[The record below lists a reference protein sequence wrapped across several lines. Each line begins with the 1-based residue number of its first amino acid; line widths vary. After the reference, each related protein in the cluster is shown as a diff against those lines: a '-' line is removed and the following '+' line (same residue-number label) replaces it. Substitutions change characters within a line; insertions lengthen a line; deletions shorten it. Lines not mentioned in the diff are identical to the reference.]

1 MNDCNVVLACV
12 CLSVRCLHT
21 EVYVIVLK
29 TRTKLVI
36 LFLYLHTRRCL
47 FLNLNTVE
55 DRHLLRLHRKR
66 EMEGGEAR
74 RAGERSGRLSALQE
88 QLVWSLLSSGL
99 SKELLIQAMG
109 DLERERASASM
120 ERTDRADG
128 ESSEEGEMENPPP
141 IFGELERLPPEE
153 AVRQRAEVDQLLQ

>member
-1 MNDCNVVLACV
+1 MNLERLLFWLSCV
-12 CLSVRCLHT
+12 CYVCDHFKDPNKARDPLSFC
-21 EVYVIVLK
+21 IQ
-29 TRTKLVI
+29 
-36 LFLYLHTRRCL
+36 YLL
-47 FLNLNTVE
+47 QDLNAVKI
-55 DRHLLRLHRKR
+55 LLRHNRKPD
-66 EMEGGEAR
+66 MEGGEGR

-109 DLERERASASM
+109 DLERERASAGV

-141 IFGELERLPPEE
+141 IFRELDRLPPEE
-153 AVRQRAEVDQLLQ
+153 AARQRAAVDQLLQ

>member
-1 MNDCNVVLACV
+1 
-12 CLSVRCLHT
+12 
-21 EVYVIVLK
+21 
-29 TRTKLVI
+29 
-36 LFLYLHTRRCL
+36 
-47 FLNLNTVE
+47 
-55 DRHLLRLHRKR
+55 
-66 EMEGGEAR
+66 MEGGEGR

-109 DLERERASASM
+109 DLERERASAGV

-141 IFGELERLPPEE
+141 IFHELDSLPPEE
-153 AVRQRAEVDQLLQ
+153 AARQRAEVDQLLQ